1 MQGFEM
7 IPLSVGLWDGGNCA
21 QIDPEPVLF
30 YPKGDIMKK
39 IIAILLMILMLSGC
53 SVPEPEVEG
62 FTFNDDLGREVT
74 VTSTERVA
82 CLIGSFADI
91 WYLAGG
97 VDSIVA
103 AAKDTWTYFD
113 LPLKEDV
120 VNLGGTKELDLE
132 QLIACEPDF
141 IIASCNTAAQ
151 VDLQETFDTM
161 GMTVAYFDV
170 STFED
175 YLRVLKLFTQI
186 TDVVELYRLYG
197 EMVSHEVDRA
207 IARADGSRP
216 SVLYIRASGSS
227 VKVKNSEGSVLGEML
242 RDLDCRNIADSQGS
256 LLEQLSM
263 EVILQEDPDFI
274 FLIMQSADP
283 SAAEQV
289 VEATL
294 LSNPAWNSL
303 TAVREGRFHVLD
315 QTLYNLKP
323 NERWGEAYDQLA
335 QILYP

>member
-1 MQGFEM
+1 
-7 IPLSVGLWDGGNCA
+7 
-21 QIDPEPVLF
+21 
-30 YPKGDIMKK
+30 MKK
-39 IIAILLMILMLSGC
+39 IMVFILLLLMLAGC
-53 SVPEPEVEG
+53 AAPQQETEG
-62 FTFNDDLGREVT
+62 YTFTDDLGREVT
-74 VTSTERVA
+74 VASTERVA

-103 AAKDTWTYFD
+103 TAKDTWTYFD

-120 VNLGGTKELDLE
+120 VNLGGTKELNLE
-132 QLIACEPDF
+132 QLIACDPDF
-141 IIASCNTAAQ
+141 IIGSCNTASQ
-151 VDLQETFDTM
+151 VELKDTFEAM
-161 GMTVAYFDV
+161 GMTIAYFDV

-175 YLRVLKLFTQI
+175 YLRVLKIFTQL
-186 TDVVELYRLYG
+186 TDVVELYHLYG
-197 EMVSHEVDRA
+197 DMVAHQVDRA
-207 IARADGSRP
+207 KALVDGSAP

-227 VKVKNSEGSVLGEML
+227 AKVKNSEGSVLGEML
-242 RDLDCRNIADSQGS
+242 ADLGCRNIADTQDS

-274 FLIMQSADP
+274 FVVLQSADP

-289 VEATL
+289 MESTL
-294 LSNPAWNSL
+294 LSNPAWNTL
-303 TAVREGRFHVLD
+303 TAVKEGRFHVLD

-323 NERWGEAYDQLA
+323 NERWGEAYEQLA

>member
-1 MQGFEM
+1 
-7 IPLSVGLWDGGNCA
+7 
-21 QIDPEPVLF
+21 
-30 YPKGDIMKK
+30 MKK

>member
-1 MQGFEM
+1 
-7 IPLSVGLWDGGNCA
+7 
-21 QIDPEPVLF
+21 
-30 YPKGDIMKK
+30 MKK
-39 IIAILLMILMLSGC
+39 LIAVLLMILVLAGC
-53 SVPEPEVEG
+53 TAPEMEEEG
-62 FTFNDDLGREVT
+62 FTFTDDLGREVT
-74 VTSTERVA
+74 VASTERVA

-91 WYLAGG
+91 WHLAGG

-103 AAKDTWTYFD
+103 TAKDTWTYFD

-132 QLIACEPDF
+132 QLIACDPDF
-141 IIASCNTAAQ
+141 IIASCNTDAQ
-151 VDLQETFDTM
+151 VDLKDTFDAM

-175 YLRVLKLFTQI
+175 YLRVLKLFTQLM
-186 TDVVELYRLYG
+186 EYPEMYRLYG
-197 EMVSHEVDRA
+197 EEVGYEVSRA
-207 IARADGSRP
+207 IARADGSQP

-242 RDLDCRNIADSQGS
+242 ADLDCRNIADSEDS

-263 EVILQEDPDFI
+263 EVILQEDPDYI
-274 FLIMQSADP
+274 FVIMQSADP
-283 SAAEQV
+283 AAAEQV
-289 VEATL
+289 LEATL
-294 LSNPAWNSL
+294 LSDPAWNTL
-303 TAVREGRFHVLD
+303 TAVREGRYHVLD

-323 NERWGEAYDQLA
+323 NERWGEAYEQLA